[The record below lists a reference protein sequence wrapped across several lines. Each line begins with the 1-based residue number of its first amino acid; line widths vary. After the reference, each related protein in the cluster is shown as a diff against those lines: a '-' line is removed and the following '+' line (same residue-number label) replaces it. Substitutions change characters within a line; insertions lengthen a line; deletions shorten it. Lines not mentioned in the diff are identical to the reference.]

1 MEECVK
7 MKIKKFWAFQISKTI
22 IFEVEYIQLRGNNA
36 PDFSTQANKFNRPKT
51 DWERCGQAQKDLL
64 PKSSNAYKFWEK
76 WDKKHLQDLTDKE
89 YNDLLKDIEFLKE
102 CYNFIEQEQDESLN
116 KEFLTFDELREL
128 SMKKPK
134 IKTQGV
140 RL

>member
-1 MEECVK
+1 

-22 IFEVEYIQLRGNNA
+22 IFEVEYTQLRWNNA

-51 DWERCGQAQKDLL
+51 DWERCGQAQEELL

-89 YNDLLKDIEFLKE
+89 YNELLKDIDILKE
-102 CYNFIEQEQDESLN
+102 KYNFIEQEQDENLYSTHLS
-116 KEFLTFDELREL
+116 FYELRAL

-134 IKTQGV
+134 GKS
-140 RL
+140 